1 MKISTVLS
9 AALIAA
15 TLASCASKPAR
26 EPKPP
31 DGFAYGVQSAT
42 PADRPSSLQ
51 AQAAGSG
58 VLGLFDF
65 ASIYQARQ
73 ADRRQDATGLG
84 QHSLSQGLSAALP
97 LPLGTPLQLGLS
109 NTLEQRWTDTG
120 LATAQQRAARARWS
134 EGGVQ
139 LAVDARRSSEQRDY
153 DCGLDASLSTAIP
166 DAWRAATAQ
175 AEDLRLGG
183 QLCQRSL
190 PGASSQQARI
200 LSAQTG
206 WKDSYGS
213 RQLRLSHAVVR
224 DQMLLP
230 GERASTT
237 GNGNVELSAQ
247 QALQLGGW
255 SLSQAVAVAPA
266 DPAANGDAAWAA
278 RSQLSRTVMKLPL
291 TASWQRSEATLWS
304 LGGAPVSGRE
314 TSLGLDLS
322 RPLQQWL
329 SPASGAKLSYHRLD
343 PAGKAAV
350 ADDQVRLGLSLGW

>member
-1 MKISTVLS
+1 MKNFPLLLPVL
-9 AALIAA
+9 AAVA
-15 TLASCASKPAR
+15 LAGCASKPAR
-26 EPKPP
+26 KPKPP
-31 DGFAYGVQSAT
+31 DGFAYGLQSAT

-65 ASIYQARQ
+65 ESIYQARQ
-73 ADRRQDATGLG
+73 ADRREDATGLG
-84 QHSLSQGLSAALP
+84 QHSLSQGFSTALP

-109 NTLEQRWTDTG
+109 NTLEQRWSDAG

-166 DAWRAATAQ
+166 SAWRAATAH
-175 AEDLRLGG
+175 ADNLRLGG

-190 PGASSQQARI
+190 PGASAQQARI

-206 WKDSYGS
+206 WKDGFGS

-224 DQMLLP
+224 DATLP
-230 GERASTT
+230 GERPSAT

-266 DPAANGDAAWAA
+266 DPAATGDAAWAA

-291 TASWQRSEATLWS
+291 TASWQRSEAALWS

-314 TSLGLDLS
+314 ASLGLDLS

-329 SPASGAKLSYHRLD
+329 SPSSGATLSYHRLD
-343 PAGKAAV
+343 PAGKAAT
-350 ADDQVRLGLSLGW
+350 ADDQVRLGVQLGW